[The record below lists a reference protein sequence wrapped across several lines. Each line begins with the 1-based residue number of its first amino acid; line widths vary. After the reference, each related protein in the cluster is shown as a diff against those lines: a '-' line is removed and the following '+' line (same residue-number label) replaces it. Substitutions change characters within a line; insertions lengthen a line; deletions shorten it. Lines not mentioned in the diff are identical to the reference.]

1 MASQTWRIGIQ
12 GLKSDDPCSSPDYH
26 LWAYD
31 LVMLLVKI
39 FEIKMG
45 FIRIKW
51 ANIYTT
57 WNINK
62 WSYFFKSQSPNSL
75 SIQPISQSYADLL
88 KIPLWSHRSTT
99 SPLTPTACQSPII
112 PHCRQNQASQVMLV
126 VKNPPANTG
135 RLRDTGLIPESGRS
149 PGGGHGNP
157 LQSSQL
163 ENTIDRGAWQAMVH
177 WVTRSW
183 TWLKQLST
191 HIHPNRLKS
200 KFLRLHLSP
209 SFKQPQTSFQP
220 YFL

>member
-135 RLRDTGLIPESGRS
+135 RCKRYRFDPWVRKIPWR
-149 PGGGHGNP
+149 
-157 LQSSQL
+157 
-163 ENTIDRGAWQAMVH
+163 RAWQPTSVFSAGEYH
-177 WVTRSW
+177 RQRSLAGYGPLGHKELDM
-183 TWLKQLST
+183 TEAT
-191 HIHPNRLKS
+191 
-200 KFLRLHLSP
+200 
-209 SFKQPQTSFQP
+209 
-220 YFL
+220 